1 MIYEPGR
8 EGYIEDIDA
17 YHAARGVAL
26 ASVKA
31 PPPSE
36 RDRAQL
42 TETYADLSPS
52 YDWDHPYRNI
62 YCRAAFYWSETLYTA
77 AQLREILPP
86 IIPAY
91 NAFNGVETVEQLAA
105 IYPEAF
111 FLPGREHSPVIYV
124 YSVDGSTLRTLN
136 EREKGEL
143 AVGQIFYYPI
153 QRLAAEVTTYILRLW
168 WA

>member
-8 EGYIEDIDA
+8 EGYIENVDA
-17 YHAARGVAL
+17 YHAARGLAL
-26 ASVKA
+26 ASVRA

-42 TETYADLSPS
+42 EETYADLSPS
-52 YDWDHPYRNI
+52 YNWDHPDQNEYR
-62 YCRAAFYWSETLYTA
+62 RAAFYWSETLYTA

-91 NAFNGVETVEQLAA
+91 NAFNGIDTVEQLTAM
-105 IYPEAF
+105 YPEAY
-111 FLPGREHSPVIYV
+111 FLPGREHSPVIYA
-124 YSVDGSTLRTLN
+124 YSVDGSTLRKPDQ
-136 EREKGEL
+136 REKAEL
-143 AVGQIFYYPI
+143 AVDEVFCFPT
-153 QRLAAEVTTYILRLW
+153 QRNGAEVTTYILRLW